1 MPDPAKAVS
10 PWRNTPPLQA
20 FIFLVAV
27 FFLFASFG
35 FDTDVSGL
43 GRQPVPRFALSVLV
57 SGLFAVGYA
66 AGGIALR
73 GRFWKVLLPLLAVQF
88 VVMAALGHWLPDPP
102 RLAQMGIADVD
113 RLENR
118 LAFDCIAA
126 ILSVC
131 LGYAGFVHV
140 FIHEGRRHIRVNTE
154 KAVLE
159 AEMSAARE
167 VQQVILPEQGEIFPG
182 FEIESVYRP
191 AKQVGGD
198 FFQILSTGDGGLLI
212 VVGDV
217 AGKGLKAGMMV
228 ALLVGSIRT
237 AARFDLAPVDL
248 LKELNQRLLGRGD
261 APATCLAL
269 RIAGNGAVTLANA
282 GHLPPYLNGEPMA
295 MEGALPLGM
304 TEDAGFSV
312 MRFQLKTGDKLIFMS
327 DGIVEATDSE
337 GQLFGFERIRGLLA
351 AGLNAALVAKAAQD
365 FGQQDDIS
373 VMSVTRTA
381 LPA

>member
-1 MPDPAKAVS
+1 M
-10 PWRNTPPLQA
+10 QA
-20 FIFLVAV
+20 FIFLLAV

-43 GRQPVPRFALSVLV
+43 GRQPMPRFVLSVLV

-66 AGGIALR
+66 STGIALR
-73 GRFWKVLLPLLAVQF
+73 ENFWKALLPLLAMQIVLMGF
-88 VVMAALGHWLPDPP
+88 LANRFPDAP
-102 RLAQMGIADVD
+102 RLIQMGAEQIG
-113 RLENR
+113 RLEHR

-126 ILSVC
+126 IVSVC

-154 KAVLE
+154 KALLE

-167 VQQVILPEQGEIFPG
+167 VQQVILPEQGEVFPG
-182 FEIESVYRP
+182 FEVESVYRP
-191 AKQVGGD
+191 SKQVGGD
-198 FFQILSTGDGGLLI
+198 FFQILSAGDGGLLI

-228 ALLVGSIRT
+228 ALLVGAIRT
-237 AARFDLAPVDL
+237 AVRFDLAPIDL
-248 LKELNQRLLGRGD
+248 LKELNQRLLGRGE

-269 RIAGNGAVTLANA
+269 RIAPGGAVTLANA

-312 MRFQLKTGDKLIFMS
+312 MRFQLNAGDKLIFMS
-327 DGIVEATDSE
+327 DGIVEATDSD

-351 AGLNAALVAKAAQD
+351 AGTTVAQVATAAQN

-373 VMSVTRTA
+373 IISVARTA
-381 LPA
+381 APA